1 MFSYLFAV
9 SKKNTDVNPEQSP
22 PMTLAQENEML
33 KAQVQSLL
41 TEKAELEKAV
51 KNLKID
57 SSLYLDL
64 MFTKLCNCKSN

>member
-9 SKKNTDVNPEQSP
+9 SKKNTDVVPESSA

-33 KAQVQSLL
+33 KTQVQTLIN
-41 TEKAELEKAV
+41 EKAELEKVV

-57 SSLYLDL
+57 SSVYRDL